1 MGVAD
6 LGALRGML
14 FVWPDDVSSGFWM
27 KDTLIPLDIAFF
39 AADGSLVDRLSMVPC
54 EADPC
59 PSYRPSGPY
68 RTALEV
74 PAGGFEGVAP
84 LVLAVP

>member
-1 MGVAD
+1 MFAVCTEKARSTRVIRKH
-6 LGALRGML
+6 GAQT
-14 FVWPDDVSSGFWM
+14 WH
-27 KDTLIPLDIAFF
+27 
-39 AADGSLVDRLSMVPC
+39 GSLVDRLSMVPC

-74 PAGGFEGVAP
+74 PAGGFDDVAE
-84 LVLAVP
+84 LRLER